1 VEYHAI
7 SDRARPYSLDPQPM
21 SEFERMIR
29 ERIEY
34 APEDPR
40 AWYYLGS
47 FLRSHGQLKKA
58 EDALVTSLEFDPL
71 NPDALVH
78 LGLIYNKTGR
88 SEDAGSMWRWAH
100 ALKCG
105 RWSQSIGDHRKMNR

>member
-1 VEYHAI
+1 MVI
-7 SDRARPYSLDPQPM
+7 SDRTGTLSLNPQPM

-34 APEDPR
+34 SPEDPR

-47 FLRSHGQLKKA
+47 FLRSHDHLEKA
-58 EDALVTSLEFDPL
+58 EEALVMSLELSPL

-78 LGLIYNKTGR
+78 LALIYDKTGR
-88 SEDAGSMWRWAH
+88 SKDAGSVWRWAYT
-100 ALKCG
+100 LKCG
-105 RWSQSIGDHRKMNR
+105 RWSRLVGDHRKMIH

>member
-1 VEYHAI
+1 MAI
-7 SDRARPYSLDPQPM
+7 SDGTGTHSLNPQPM
-21 SEFERMIR
+21 SSFERMIR

-34 APEDPR
+34 SPEDSQ

-47 FLRSHGQLKKA
+47 FLRSHGQLEKA
-58 EDALVTSLEFDPL
+58 EEALVMSLELGPL

-78 LGLIYNKTGR
+78 LALIYDKTGR
-88 SEDAGSMWRWAH
+88 SKDAGPMWRGAY

-105 RWSQSIGDHRKMNR
+105 Q

>member
-1 VEYHAI
+1 MAI
-7 SDRARPYSLDPQPM
+7 SDRTGTHSLDPQPR
-21 SEFERMIR
+21 SEFEKMIR

-34 APEDPR
+34 TPEDPQ

-47 FLRSHGQLKKA
+47 FLRSHGKLEEA
-58 EDALVTSLEFDPL
+58 EEALVMSLELEAL

-78 LGLIYNKTGR
+78 LAFIYDKTGR

-105 RWSQSIGDHRKMNR
+105 RWSQLVGDHRKMIQ

>member
-1 VEYHAI
+1 MAI
-7 SDRARPYSLDPQPM
+7 SDRTGTHSLDPQPV

-34 APEDPR
+34 SPEDPR

-47 FLRSHGQLKKA
+47 FLRSHDQLEKA
-58 EDALVTSLEFDPL
+58 EEALVMSLELGPL

-78 LGLIYNKTGR
+78 LALIYNKTGR
-88 SEDAGSMWRWAH
+88 SKDARSMWRWAH
-100 ALKCG
+100 ALKCS
-105 RWSQSIGDHRKMNR
+105 RWSQLIGDCQKMIH

>member
-1 VEYHAI
+1 MAI
-7 SDRARPYSLDPQPM
+7 SDRTGTHSLDPQPR
-21 SEFERMIR
+21 SEFEKMIR

-34 APEDPR
+34 TPEDPQ

-47 FLRSHGQLKKA
+47 FLRSHGKLEEA
-58 EDALVTSLEFDPL
+58 EEALVMSLELEAL

-78 LGLIYNKTGR
+78 LALIYYRTGR
-88 SEDAGSMWRWAH
+88 IEDAGSMWRWAH

-105 RWSQSIGDHRKMNR
+105 RWSQLIGNHEK

>member
-1 VEYHAI
+1 MVI
-7 SDRARPYSLDPQPM
+7 SDRTGTHSLDPQPM

-29 ERIEY
+29 ERIDY
-34 APEDPR
+34 TPEDPR

-47 FLRSHGQLKKA
+47 FLRSHGKLEKA
-58 EDALVTSLEFDPL
+58 EKALVMSLEFDPL

-78 LGLIYNKTGR
+78 LALIYDKTGR

-105 RWSQSIGDHRKMNR
+105 RRSQLVGDHRKMIH